1 MKDTKKKI
9 VSDIESKPSKNPI
22 IGVFEGE
29 CADSNI
35 TNENGLDITRPVWEN
50 IFSSESYQQAIDLG
64 WYIGFLGHPDDP
76 GCMDFRNACIVMTEG
91 RIDDN
96 GKVYGKFNLIDT
108 PVGRTV
114 KTFIDAGVTFGI
126 SVRGAGDIVNNSV
139 DPDTFVFRGFD
150 LVSFPAFPESIP
162 TFTAIAASSDVE
174 SQKKY
179 KAICAAVKENLPN
192 IDSCEAIDILQ
203 CQFAEQSD
211 EYKALEDRKR
221 EIKGCD
227 SSDKVNEDDVSEC
240 DDLDITKDKVESMT
254 KLYLEQVE
262 ANKSLKNENK
272 ILSSKLASKEI
283 ETRRKI
289 SSISRITADQIKAAT
304 DAKDAAEN
312 RCKQLV
318 AASTRMKDTISQERS
333 NNLKYLQ
340 KISESKN
347 DAESKDSLIS
357 SLQSRLNET
366 VNASADAKRRT
377 SNLDEQLKRSRDEVK
392 ACRKMLK
399 EYQDAYAELYSQ
411 AVGADL
417 QKVKVTASTSV
428 SSLRSA
434 ITSSISRKPSSIKE
448 PEEIDVDDCYFDDDI
463 VTI

>member
-1 MKDTKKKI
+1 MKDTRKKI
-9 VSDIESKPSKNPI
+9 VSDIESEKPKNSV
-22 IGVFEGE
+22 IGIFEGE

-50 IFSSESYQQAIDLG
+50 IFSSESYQQAIELG

-91 RIDDN
+91 HIDDN

-162 TFTAIAASSDVE
+162 TFTSIAASSDVE

-211 EYKALEDRKR
+211 EYKALEDRKK
-221 EIKGCD
+221 EIKGC
-227 SSDKVNEDDVSEC
+227 NLTDDDLSEC
-240 DDLDITKDKVESMT
+240 DDVDITKDKVESMI

-262 ANKSLKNENK
+262 ANNHLKKENQ
-272 ILSSKLASKEI
+272 ILSSKLASNEI
-283 ETRRKI
+283 EARRKI
-289 SSISRITADQIKAAT
+289 SSISRITADQIKCAT
-304 DAKDAAEN
+304 DAKDAAEK

-318 AASTRMKDTISQERS
+318 AASIRMKETISQERS

-347 DAESKDSLIS
+347 IVDSKDSLIS
-357 SLQSRLNET
+357 SLKTRLNET
-366 VNASADAKRRT
+366 VNASANVERRT
-377 SNLDEQLKRSRDEVK
+377 SNLDEQLKRSK
-392 ACRKMLK
+392 AEIVACKKMLK
-399 EYQDAYAELYSQ
+399 DYQDAYAELYSQ

-428 SSLRSA
+428 ASLRSA
-434 ITSSISRKPSSIKE
+434 ITSSISRKPSSIRE
-448 PEEIDVDDCYFDDDI
+448 PEEIDVDDCYFDDDM

>member
-1 MKDTKKKI
+1 MKDTKNKI
-9 VSDIESKPSKNPI
+9 VSDIESEKPKNHV
-22 IGVFEGE
+22 IGHFEGE

-35 TNENGLDITRPVWEN
+35 TNLNGLDITKPVWEN
-50 IFSSESYQQAIDLG
+50 VFSSEEFEKGIDMG
-64 WYIGFLGHPDDP
+64 WYLGFLGHPDDVN
-76 GCMDFRNACIVMTEG
+76 CMDFRNACIVMTEG
-91 RIDDN
+91 HIDDN

-221 EIKGCD
+221 EIRGSNSTD
-227 SSDKVNEDDVSEC
+227 DDVSEC
-240 DDLDITKDKVESMT
+240 DDVDITKDKVESMT

-262 ANKSLKNENK
+262 ANNRLKKENQ
-272 ILSSKLASKEI
+272 ILSSKLASNEI
-283 ETRRKI
+283 EARRKI
-289 SSISRITADQIKAAT
+289 SSISRITADQIKSAT
-304 DAKDAAEN
+304 DAKDVAEK

-318 AASTRMKDTISQERS
+318 AASTRMKETISQERS

-347 DAESKDSLIS
+347 IIDSKDSLIS
-357 SLQSRLNET
+357 SLKTRLNET
-366 VNASADAKRRT
+366 VTASANVERRT
-377 SNLDEQLKRSRDEVK
+377 SNLDEQLKKYK
-392 ACRKMLK
+392 AEIIACKKMLK
-399 EYQDAYAELYSQ
+399 DYQDAYAELYSQ

-434 ITSSISRKPSSIKE
+434 ITSSISRKPSSIRE

>member
-1 MKDTKKKI
+1 MIKLKEKF
-9 VSDIESKPSKNPI
+9 NNHI
-22 IGVFEGE
+22 IGQFEGE

-35 TNENGLDITRPVWEN
+35 TNLNGLDITKPVWEN
-50 IFSSESYQQAIDLG
+50 VFSSEEFEKGIDMG
-64 WYIGFLGHPDDP
+64 WYLGFLGHPDDVN
-76 GCMDFRNACIVMTEG
+76 CMDFRNACIVMTEG
-91 RIDDN
+91 HIDDN

-221 EIKGCD
+221 EIRGSNSTD
-227 SSDKVNEDDVSEC
+227 DDVSEC
-240 DDLDITKDKVESMT
+240 DDVDITKDKVESMT

-262 ANKSLKNENK
+262 ANNRLKNENQ
-272 ILSSKLASKEI
+272 ILSSKLASNEI
-283 ETRRKI
+283 EARRKI
-289 SSISRITADQIKAAT
+289 SSISRITADQIKSAT
-304 DAKDAAEN
+304 DAKNAAEK

-318 AASTRMKDTISQERS
+318 AASIRMKDTISQERS

-347 DAESKDSLIS
+347 IVDSKDSLIS
-357 SLQSRLNET
+357 SLRARLNET
-366 VNASADAKRRT
+366 VTASANVERRT
-377 SNLDEQLKRSRDEVK
+377 SNLDEQLKKSK
-392 ACRKMLK
+392 AEIIACKKMLK
-399 EYQDAYAELYSQ
+399 DYQDAYAELYSQ

-434 ITSSISRKPSSIKE
+434 ITSSISRKPSSIRE

>member
-1 MKDTKKKI
+1 MKDTRKKI
-9 VSDIESKPSKNPI
+9 VSDIESEKPKNSV

-50 IFSSESYQQAIDLG
+50 IFSSESYQQAIELG

-91 RIDDN
+91 HIDDN

-211 EYKALEDRKR
+211 EYKALEDRKK
-221 EIKGCD
+221 EIKGCNLTD
-227 SSDKVNEDDVSEC
+227 DDVSEC
-240 DDLDITKDKVESMT
+240 DDVDITKDKVESMT

-262 ANKSLKNENK
+262 ANNHLKKENE
-272 ILSSKLASKEI
+272 ILSSKLASNEI
-283 ETRRKI
+283 ESRRKI
-289 SSISRITADQIKAAT
+289 SSISRITADQIRSAT
-304 DAKDAAEN
+304 DAKDAAEK

-318 AASTRMKDTISQERS
+318 AASIRMKETISQERS

-347 DAESKDSLIS
+347 IVDSKDSLIS
-357 SLQSRLNET
+357 SLKTRLNET
-366 VNASADAKRRT
+366 VTASANVERRT
-377 SNLDEQLKRSRDEVK
+377 SNLDEQLKRSK
-392 ACRKMLK
+392 AEIIACKKMLK
-399 EYQDAYAELYSQ
+399 DYQDAYAELYSQ
-411 AVGADL
+411 AIGADL

-434 ITSSISRKPSSIKE
+434 ITSSINRKPSSIKE

>member
-1 MKDTKKKI
+1 MKDTRKKI
-9 VSDIESKPSKNPI
+9 VSDIESEKPKNSV
-22 IGVFEGE
+22 IGIFEGE

-50 IFSSESYQQAIDLG
+50 IFSSESYQQAIELG

-91 RIDDN
+91 HIDDN

-162 TFTAIAASSDVE
+162 TFTSIAASSDVE

-211 EYKALEDRKR
+211 EYKVLEDRKK
-221 EIKGCD
+221 EIKGC
-227 SSDKVNEDDVSEC
+227 NLTDDDLSEC
-240 DDLDITKDKVESMT
+240 DDVDITKDKVESMT

-262 ANKSLKNENK
+262 ANNHLKKENQ
-272 ILSSKLASKEI
+272 ILSSKLASNEI
-283 ETRRKI
+283 EARRKI
-289 SSISRITADQIKAAT
+289 SSISRITADQIKCAT
-304 DAKDAAEN
+304 DAKDAAEK

-318 AASTRMKDTISQERS
+318 AASIRMKETISQERS

-347 DAESKDSLIS
+347 IVDSKDSLIS
-357 SLQSRLNET
+357 YLKTRLNET
-366 VNASADAKRRT
+366 VNASANVERRT
-377 SNLDEQLKRSRDEVK
+377 SNLDEQLKRSK
-392 ACRKMLK
+392 AEIVACKKMLK
-399 EYQDAYAELYSQ
+399 DYQDAYAELYSQ

-428 SSLRSA
+428 ASLRSA
-434 ITSSISRKPSSIKE
+434 ITSSISRKPSSIRE
-448 PEEIDVDDCYFDDDI
+448 PEEIDVDDCYFDDDM

>member
-1 MKDTKKKI
+1 MKEKF
-9 VSDIESKPSKNPI
+9 NNHI
-22 IGVFEGE
+22 IGQFEGE

-35 TNENGLDITRPVWEN
+35 TNLNGLDITKPVWEN
-50 IFSSESYQQAIDLG
+50 VFSSEEFEKGIDMG
-64 WYIGFLGHPDDP
+64 WYLGFLGHPDDVN
-76 GCMDFRNACIVMTEG
+76 CMDFRNACIVMTEG
-91 RIDDN
+91 HIDEN

-227 SSDKVNEDDVSEC
+227 STDDDVSEFN
-240 DDLDITKDKVESMT
+240 DVDITKDKVESMT

-262 ANKSLKNENK
+262 ANNHLKKENQ
-272 ILSSKLASKEI
+272 ILSSKLASNEI

-289 SSISRITADQIKAAT
+289 SSISRITADQIKCAT
-304 DAKDAAEN
+304 DAKDAAEK
-312 RCKQLV
+312 RCNQLV
-318 AASTRMKDTISQERS
+318 AASIRMKETISQERS

-347 DAESKDSLIS
+347 IVDSKDSLIS
-357 SLQSRLNET
+357 SLKTRLNET
-366 VNASADAKRRT
+366 VTASANVERRT
-377 SNLDEQLKRSRDEVK
+377 SNLDEQLKRSKDEIV
-392 ACRKMLK
+392 ACKKMIK

-411 AVGADL
+411 AIGADL
-417 QKVKVTASTSV
+417 QKVKVNASTSV

-448 PEEIDVDDCYFDDDI
+448 PEEVDVDDCYFDDDM

>member
-9 VSDIESKPSKNPI
+9 VSDIESTPSKNPI

-35 TNENGLDITRPVWEN
+35 TNLNGLDITRPVWEN
-50 IFSSESYQQAIDLG
+50 VFASDDYKTGIKLG
-64 WYIGFLGHPDDP
+64 HYIGFLGHPEDVN
-76 GCMDFRNACIVMTEG
+76 CMDFRNGCIVMTEG
-91 RIDDN
+91 HIDNN

-108 PVGRTV
+108 PVGRVV

-211 EYKALEDRKR
+211 EYKALEERKR

-227 SSDKVNEDDVSEC
+227 SNKDELAEC
-240 DDLDITKDKVESMT
+240 DDADLDITKDKVESMT

-262 ANKSLKNENK
+262 ANKQLKKENEV
-272 ILSSKLASKEI
+272 LSSKLASSEI
-283 ETRRKI
+283 EARRKI
-289 SSISRITADQIKAAT
+289 SSISRITSDQIKAAT
-304 DAKDAAEN
+304 NAKDVAEN
-312 RCKQLV
+312 RCKHLV
-318 AASTRMKDTISQERS
+318 AASTRMKETISKERS

-347 DAESKDSLIS
+347 IVDSKDSLIS
-357 SLQSRLNET
+357 SLQTRLNET
-366 VNASADAKRRT
+366 VTASANTERRT
-377 SNLDEQLKRSRDEVK
+377 SNLDEQLKK
-392 ACRKMLK
+392 AKAEIVACKKMLK

-411 AVGADL
+411 AIGADL
-417 QKVKVTASTSV
+417 EKVKVTASTSV
-428 SSLRSA
+428 SSLRSS
-434 ITSSISRKPSSIKE
+434 ITSSISRKPSSITE
-448 PEEIDVDDCYFDDDI
+448 PEEVDVDDCYFDDDI

>member
-1 MKDTKKKI
+1 MKDTRKKI
-9 VSDIESKPSKNPI
+9 VSDIESEKPKNSV
-22 IGVFEGE
+22 IGIFEGE

-35 TNENGLDITRPVWEN
+35 TNDNGLDITRPVWEN
-50 IFSSESYQQAIDLG
+50 IFSSESYQQAIELG

-91 RIDDN
+91 HIDDN

-211 EYKALEDRKR
+211 EYKALEDRKK
-221 EIKGCD
+221 EIKGCNLTD
-227 SSDKVNEDDVSEC
+227 DDVSEC
-240 DDLDITKDKVESMT
+240 DDVDITKDKVESMT

-262 ANKSLKNENK
+262 ANNHLKKENE
-272 ILSSKLASKEI
+272 ILSSKLASNEI
-283 ETRRKI
+283 ESRRKI
-289 SSISRITADQIKAAT
+289 SSISRITADQIRSAT
-304 DAKDAAEN
+304 DAKDAAEK

-318 AASTRMKDTISQERS
+318 AASIRMKETISQERS

-347 DAESKDSLIS
+347 IVDSKDSLIS
-357 SLQSRLNET
+357 SLKTRLNET
-366 VNASADAKRRT
+366 VTASANVERRT
-377 SNLDEQLKRSRDEVK
+377 SNLDEQLKRSK
-392 ACRKMLK
+392 AEIMACKKRLK
-399 EYQDAYAELYSQ
+399 DYQDAYAELYSQ
-411 AVGADL
+411 AIGADL

>member
-1 MKDTKKKI
+1 MKDTKNKI
-9 VSDIESKPSKNPI
+9 VSDIESENPKNPV
-22 IGVFEGE
+22 IGIFEGE

-91 RIDDN
+91 HIDEN

-150 LVSFPAFPESIP
+150 LVSFPAFPKSIP
-162 TFTAIAASSDVE
+162 TFTAIAASSDAE

-221 EIKGCD
+221 EIKGCN
-227 SSDKVNEDDVSEC
+227 STEDDVSEC
-240 DDLDITKDKVESMT
+240 DDVDITKDKVESMT

-262 ANKSLKNENK
+262 ENKHLKNENQ
-272 ILSSKLASKEI
+272 ILSSKLASNEI
-283 ETRRKI
+283 EARRKI
-289 SSISRITADQIKAAT
+289 SSISRITADQIKSAT
-304 DAKDAAEN
+304 DAKDAAEK
-312 RCKQLV
+312 RCNQLV
-318 AASTRMKDTISQERS
+318 AASTRMKETISQERS

-347 DAESKDSLIS
+347 IVDSKDSLIS
-357 SLQSRLNET
+357 SLKARLNET
-366 VNASADAKRRT
+366 VTASANVERRT
-377 SNLDEQLKRSRDEVK
+377 SNLDEQLKKYK
-392 ACRKMLK
+392 AEIIACKKMLK
-399 EYQDAYAELYSQ
+399 DYQDAYAELYSQ

-434 ITSSISRKPSSIKE
+434 ITSSISRKPSSIRE

>member
-9 VSDIESKPSKNPI
+9 VSDIESAKPRNSV
-22 IGVFEGE
+22 IGIFEGE

-91 RIDDN
+91 HIDEN

-227 SSDKVNEDDVSEC
+227 STDDDVSEF
-240 DDLDITKDKVESMT
+240 DDVDITKDKVESMT

-262 ANKSLKNENK
+262 ANNHLKKENQ
-272 ILSSKLASKEI
+272 ILSSKLASNEI
-283 ETRRKI
+283 EARRKI
-289 SSISRITADQIKAAT
+289 SSISRITADQIKCAT
-304 DAKDAAEN
+304 DAKDASEK
-312 RCKQLV
+312 RCNQLV
-318 AASTRMKDTISQERS
+318 AASIRMKETISQERS

-347 DAESKDSLIS
+347 IFDSKDSLIS
-357 SLQSRLNET
+357 SLKTRLNET
-366 VNASADAKRRT
+366 VTASANVERRT
-377 SNLDEQLKRSRDEVK
+377 SNLDEQLKRSKDEIV
-392 ACRKMLK
+392 ACKKMIK

-411 AVGADL
+411 AIGADL
-417 QKVKVTASTSV
+417 QKVKVNSSTSV

-448 PEEIDVDDCYFDDDI
+448 PEEVDVDDCYFDDDM

>member
-1 MKDTKKKI
+1 MKDTRKKI
-9 VSDIESKPSKNPI
+9 VSDIESEKPKNSV

-50 IFSSESYQQAIDLG
+50 IFSSESYQQAIELG

-91 RIDDN
+91 HIDDN

-162 TFTAIAASSDVE
+162 TFTAIAASSDLE

-211 EYKALEDRKR
+211 EYKALEDRKK
-221 EIKGCD
+221 EIKGCNLTD
-227 SSDKVNEDDVSEC
+227 DDVSEC
-240 DDLDITKDKVESMT
+240 DDVDITKDKVESMT

-262 ANKSLKNENK
+262 ANNYLKKENE
-272 ILSSKLASKEI
+272 ILSSKLASNEI
-283 ETRRKI
+283 ESRRKI
-289 SSISRITADQIKAAT
+289 SSISRITADQIRSAT
-304 DAKDAAEN
+304 DAKDAAEK

-318 AASTRMKDTISQERS
+318 AASIRMKETISQERS

-347 DAESKDSLIS
+347 IVDSKDSLIS
-357 SLQSRLNET
+357 SLRTRLNET
-366 VNASADAKRRT
+366 VTASANVERRT
-377 SNLDEQLKRSRDEVK
+377 SNLDEQLKRSK
-392 ACRKMLK
+392 AEIIACKKMLK
-399 EYQDAYAELYSQ
+399 DYQDAYAELYSQ
-411 AVGADL
+411 AIGADL

>member
-1 MKDTKKKI
+1 MIKLKEKF
-9 VSDIESKPSKNPI
+9 NNHI
-22 IGVFEGE
+22 IGHFEGE

-35 TNENGLDITRPVWEN
+35 TNLNGLDITKPVWEN
-50 IFSSESYQQAIDLG
+50 VFSSEEFEKGIDMG
-64 WYIGFLGHPDDP
+64 WYLGFLGHPDDVN
-76 GCMDFRNACIVMTEG
+76 CMDFRNACIVMTEG
-91 RIDDN
+91 HIDDN

-221 EIKGCD
+221 EIKGCN
-227 SSDKVNEDDVSEC
+227 SNENEVAEC
-240 DDLDITKDKVESMT
+240 NDADLDITKDKVESMT
-254 KLYLEQVE
+254 KLYIEQVE
-262 ANKSLKNENK
+262 ANKQLKKENEV
-272 ILSSKLASKEI
+272 LSNKLASSEI
-283 ETRRKI
+283 EARRKI

-318 AASTRMKDTISQERS
+318 AASTRMKETISQERS

-347 DAESKDSLIS
+347 IVDSKDSLIS
-357 SLQSRLNET
+357 SLQTRLNET
-366 VNASADAKRRT
+366 VTASANTERRT
-377 SNLDEQLKRSRDEVK
+377 SNLDEQLKK
-392 ACRKMLK
+392 AKAEIVACKKMLK

-411 AVGADL
+411 AIGADL
-417 QKVKVTASTSV
+417 EKVKVTASTSV
-428 SSLRSA
+428 SSLRSS
-434 ITSSISRKPSSIKE
+434 ITSSISRKPSSITE
-448 PEEIDVDDCYFDDDI
+448 PEEVDVDDCYFDDDI

>member
-1 MKDTKKKI
+1 MKDTRKKI
-9 VSDIESKPSKNPI
+9 VSDIESEKPKNSV
-22 IGVFEGE
+22 IGIFEGE

-50 IFSSESYQQAIDLG
+50 IFSSESYQQAIELG

-91 RIDDN
+91 HIDDN

-211 EYKALEDRKR
+211 EYKALEDRKK
-221 EIKGCD
+221 EIKGCNLTD
-227 SSDKVNEDDVSEC
+227 DDVSEC
-240 DDLDITKDKVESMT
+240 DDVDITKDKVESMT

-262 ANKSLKNENK
+262 ANNHLKKENE
-272 ILSSKLASKEI
+272 ILSNKLASNEI
-283 ETRRKI
+283 ESRRKI
-289 SSISRITADQIKAAT
+289 SSISRITADQIRSAT
-304 DAKDAAEN
+304 DAKDAAEK

-318 AASTRMKDTISQERS
+318 AASIRMKETISQERS

-347 DAESKDSLIS
+347 IVDSKDSLIS
-357 SLQSRLNET
+357 SLKTRLNET
-366 VNASADAKRRT
+366 VTASANVERRT
-377 SNLDEQLKRSRDEVK
+377 SNLDEQLKRSK
-392 ACRKMLK
+392 AEIIACKKMLK
-399 EYQDAYAELYSQ
+399 DYQDAYAELYSQ
-411 AVGADL
+411 AIGADL

>member
-1 MKDTKKKI
+1 MKDKI
-9 VSDIESKPSKNPI
+9 NNHI
-22 IGVFEGE
+22 IGHFEGE

-35 TNENGLDITRPVWEN
+35 TNLNGLDITKPVWEN
-50 IFSSESYQQAIDLG
+50 VFSSEEFEKGIDMG
-64 WYIGFLGHPDDP
+64 WYLGFLGHPDDVN
-76 GCMDFRNACIVMTEG
+76 CMDFRNACIVMTEG
-91 RIDDN
+91 HIDDN

-174 SQKKY
+174 SQKRY
-179 KAICAAVKENLPN
+179 KAICAAVKENLPS

-221 EIKGCD
+221 EIRGSNSTD
-227 SSDKVNEDDVSEC
+227 DDVSEC
-240 DDLDITKDKVESMT
+240 DDVDITKDKVESMT

-262 ANKSLKNENK
+262 ANNRLKNENQ
-272 ILSSKLASKEI
+272 ILSSKLASNEI
-283 ETRRKI
+283 EARRKI
-289 SSISRITADQIKAAT
+289 SSISRITADQIKSAT
-304 DAKDAAEN
+304 DAKNAAEK

-318 AASTRMKDTISQERS
+318 AASIRMKDTISQERS

-347 DAESKDSLIS
+347 IVDSKDSLIS
-357 SLQSRLNET
+357 SLRARLNET
-366 VNASADAKRRT
+366 VTASANVERRT
-377 SNLDEQLKRSRDEVK
+377 SNLDEQLKKSKDEII
-392 ACRKMLK
+392 ACKKMLK
-399 EYQDAYAELYSQ
+399 DYQDAYAELYSQ

-434 ITSSISRKPSSIKE
+434 ITSSISRKPSSIRE

>member
-1 MKDTKKKI
+1 MKDTRKKI
-9 VSDIESKPSKNPI
+9 ISDIESEKPKNSV
-22 IGVFEGE
+22 IGIFEGE

-50 IFSSESYQQAIDLG
+50 IFSSESYQQAIELG

-91 RIDDN
+91 HIDDN

-179 KAICAAVKENLPN
+179 KAICAAVKENLPS

-211 EYKALEDRKR
+211 EYKALEDRKK
-221 EIKGCD
+221 EIKGCNLTD
-227 SSDKVNEDDVSEC
+227 DDVSER
-240 DDLDITKDKVESMT
+240 DDIDITKDKVESMT

-262 ANKSLKNENK
+262 ANNHLKKENE
-272 ILSSKLASKEI
+272 ILSSKLASNEI
-283 ETRRKI
+283 ESRRKI
-289 SSISRITADQIKAAT
+289 SSISRITADQIRSAT
-304 DAKDAAEN
+304 DAKDAAEK

-318 AASTRMKDTISQERS
+318 AASIRMKETISQERS

-347 DAESKDSLIS
+347 IVDSKDSLIS
-357 SLQSRLNET
+357 SLRARLNET
-366 VNASADAKRRT
+366 VTASANVERRT
-377 SNLDEQLKRSRDEVK
+377 SNLDEQLKKSKDEII
-392 ACRKMLK
+392 ACKNMLK
-399 EYQDAYAELYSQ
+399 DYQDAYAELYSQ

>member
-1 MKDTKKKI
+1 MKDTKNKI
-9 VSDIESKPSKNPI
+9 VSDIESEKPKNSV
-22 IGVFEGE
+22 IGIFEGE

-50 IFSSESYQQAIDLG
+50 IFSSESYQQAIELG
-64 WYIGFLGHPDDP
+64 WYIGFLGHPHDP

-91 RIDDN
+91 HIDDN

-162 TFTAIAASSDVE
+162 TFTAIAASSDLE

-221 EIKGCD
+221 EIRGSNSTD
-227 SSDKVNEDDVSEC
+227 DDVSEC
-240 DDLDITKDKVESMT
+240 DDVDITKDKVESMT

-262 ANKSLKNENK
+262 ENK
-272 ILSSKLASKEI
+272 HLKKENQILSSKLASNEI
-283 ETRRKI
+283 EARRKI
-289 SSISRITADQIKAAT
+289 SSISRITADQIKSAT
-304 DAKDAAEN
+304 DAKDVAEK

-318 AASTRMKDTISQERS
+318 AASTRMKETISQERS

-347 DAESKDSLIS
+347 IIDSKDSLIS
-357 SLQSRLNET
+357 SLKTRLNET
-366 VNASADAKRRT
+366 VTASANVERRT
-377 SNLDEQLKRSRDEVK
+377 SNLDEQLKRSK
-392 ACRKMLK
+392 AEILACKKMLK

-434 ITSSISRKPSSIKE
+434 ITSSISRKPSSIRE

>member
-1 MKDTKKKI
+1 MKDTRRKI
-9 VSDIESKPSKNPI
+9 VSDIESEKPKNSV
-22 IGVFEGE
+22 IGIFEGE

-91 RIDDN
+91 HIDDN

-179 KAICAAVKENLPN
+179 RAICAAVKENLPN

-211 EYKALEDRKR
+211 EYKALEDRKK
-221 EIKGCD
+221 EIKGCNLTD
-227 SSDKVNEDDVSEC
+227 DDV
-240 DDLDITKDKVESMT
+240 DITKDKVKSMT

-262 ANKSLKNENK
+262 ANNHLKKENE
-272 ILSSKLASKEI
+272 ILSSKLASNEI
-283 ETRRKI
+283 ESRRKI
-289 SSISRITADQIKAAT
+289 SSISRITADQIRSAT
-304 DAKDAAEN
+304 DAKDAAEK

-318 AASTRMKDTISQERS
+318 AASIRMKETISQERS

-347 DAESKDSLIS
+347 IVDSKDSLIS
-357 SLQSRLNET
+357 SLKTRLNET
-366 VNASADAKRRT
+366 VTASANVERRT
-377 SNLDEQLKRSRDEVK
+377 SNLDEQLKRSK
-392 ACRKMLK
+392 AEIIACKKMLK
-399 EYQDAYAELYSQ
+399 DYQDAYAELYSQ
-411 AVGADL
+411 AIGADL

>member
-1 MKDTKKKI
+1 MKDTRKKI
-9 VSDIESKPSKNPI
+9 VSDIESEKPKNSV
-22 IGVFEGE
+22 IGIFEGE

-50 IFSSESYQQAIDLG
+50 IFSSESYQQAIELG

-91 RIDDN
+91 HIDDN

-162 TFTAIAASSDVE
+162 TFTAIASSSDVE

-221 EIKGCD
+221 EIRG
-227 SSDKVNEDDVSEC
+227 SNSTEDYVSEFN
-240 DDLDITKDKVESMT
+240 DVDITKDKVESMT

-262 ANKSLKNENK
+262 ANNRLKNENQ
-272 ILSSKLASKEI
+272 ILSSKLASNEI
-283 ETRRKI
+283 EARRKI
-289 SSISRITADQIKAAT
+289 SSISRITADQIKSAT
-304 DAKDAAEN
+304 DAKDAAEK

-318 AASTRMKDTISQERS
+318 AASIRMKETISQERS

-347 DAESKDSLIS
+347 IVDSKDSLIS
-357 SLQSRLNET
+357 SLRARLNET
-366 VNASADAKRRT
+366 VTASANVERRT
-377 SNLDEQLKRSRDEVK
+377 SNLDEQLKKSKDEII
-392 ACRKMLK
+392 ACKKMLK
-399 EYQDAYAELYSQ
+399 DYQDAYAELYSQ

-434 ITSSISRKPSSIKE
+434 ITSSISRKPYSIRE
-448 PEEIDVDDCYFDDDI
+448 PEEIDVDDCYFDDDDI

>member
-1 MKDTKKKI
+1 MKDTRKKI
-9 VSDIESKPSKNPI
+9 VSDIESEKPKNSV
-22 IGVFEGE
+22 IGIFEGE

-50 IFSSESYQQAIDLG
+50 IFSSESYQQAIELG

-91 RIDDN
+91 HIDDN

-221 EIKGCD
+221 EIRG
-227 SSDKVNEDDVSEC
+227 SNSTEDYVSEFN
-240 DDLDITKDKVESMT
+240 DVDITKDKVESMT

-262 ANKSLKNENK
+262 ANNRLKNENQ
-272 ILSSKLASKEI
+272 ILSSKLASNEI
-283 ETRRKI
+283 EARRKI
-289 SSISRITADQIKAAT
+289 SSISRITADQIKSAT
-304 DAKDAAEN
+304 DAKDAAEK

-318 AASTRMKDTISQERS
+318 AASIRMKETISQERS

-347 DAESKDSLIS
+347 IVDSKDSLIS
-357 SLQSRLNET
+357 SLRARLNET
-366 VNASADAKRRT
+366 VTASANVERRT
-377 SNLDEQLKRSRDEVK
+377 SNLDEQLKKSKDEII
-392 ACRKMLK
+392 ACKKMLK
-399 EYQDAYAELYSQ
+399 DYQDAYAELYSQ

-434 ITSSISRKPSSIKE
+434 ITSSISRKPYSIRE
-448 PEEIDVDDCYFDDDI
+448 PEEIDVDDCYFDDDDI

>member
-1 MKDTKKKI
+1 MKEKF
-9 VSDIESKPSKNPI
+9 NNHI
-22 IGVFEGE
+22 IGQFEGE

-35 TNENGLDITRPVWEN
+35 TNLNGLDITKPVWEN
-50 IFSSESYQQAIDLG
+50 VFSSEEFEKGIDMG
-64 WYIGFLGHPDDP
+64 WYLGFLGHPDDVN
-76 GCMDFRNACIVMTEG
+76 CMDFRNACIVMTEG
-91 RIDDN
+91 HIDDN

-162 TFTAIAASSDVE
+162 TFTAVAASSDVE

-179 KAICAAVKENLPN
+179 KAICAAVKENLPS

-221 EIKGCD
+221 EIRGSNSTD
-227 SSDKVNEDDVSEC
+227 DDVSKC
-240 DDLDITKDKVESMT
+240 DDVDITKDKVESMT

-262 ANKSLKNENK
+262 ANNRLKNENQ
-272 ILSSKLASKEI
+272 ILSSKLASNEI
-283 ETRRKI
+283 EARRKI
-289 SSISRITADQIKAAT
+289 SSISRITADQIKSAT
-304 DAKDAAEN
+304 DEKAAAEK

-318 AASTRMKDTISQERS
+318 AASIRMKDTISQERS

-347 DAESKDSLIS
+347 IVDSKDSLIS
-357 SLQSRLNET
+357 SLKARLNET
-366 VNASADAKRRT
+366 VTASANVERRT
-377 SNLDEQLKRSRDEVK
+377 SNLDEQLKKSK
-392 ACRKMLK
+392 AEIIACKKMLK
-399 EYQDAYAELYSQ
+399 DYQDAYAELYSQ

-434 ITSSISRKPSSIKE
+434 ITSSISRKPSSIRE

>member
-1 MKDTKKKI
+1 MKDTRKKI
-9 VSDIESKPSKNPI
+9 VSDIESEKPKNSV
-22 IGVFEGE
+22 IGIFEGE

-50 IFSSESYQQAIDLG
+50 IFSSESYQQAIELG

-91 RIDDN
+91 HIDDN

-179 KAICAAVKENLPN
+179 KAICAAVKENLPS

-211 EYKALEDRKR
+211 EYKALEDRKK
-221 EIKGCD
+221 EIKGCNLTD
-227 SSDKVNEDDVSEC
+227 DDVSER
-240 DDLDITKDKVESMT
+240 DDIDITKDKVKSMT

-262 ANKSLKNENK
+262 ANNRLKNENQ
-272 ILSSKLASKEI
+272 ILSNKLASNEI
-283 ETRRKI
+283 EARRKI
-289 SSISRITADQIKAAT
+289 SSISRITADQIKSAT
-304 DAKDAAEN
+304 DAKDAAEK

-318 AASTRMKDTISQERS
+318 AASIRMKETISQERS

-347 DAESKDSLIS
+347 IVDSKDSLIS
-357 SLQSRLNET
+357 SLRARLNET
-366 VNASADAKRRT
+366 VTASANVERRT
-377 SNLDEQLKRSRDEVK
+377 SNLDEQLKKSKDEII
-392 ACRKMLK
+392 ACKKMLK
-399 EYQDAYAELYSQ
+399 DYQDAYAELYSQ

>member
-9 VSDIESKPSKNPI
+9 VSDIESKPSKNPV
-22 IGVFEGE
+22 IGIFEGE

-211 EYKALEDRKR
+211 EYKALEDRKK

-227 SSDKVNEDDVSEC
+227 SSYKEDEDEVSEC

-262 ANKSLKNENK
+262 ANNRLNKENK
-272 ILSSKLASKEI
+272 ILSNKLASKEI

-289 SSISRITADQIKAAT
+289 SSISRITADQIRAAT
-304 DAKDAAEN
+304 DAKDKAEN
-312 RCKQLV
+312 RCKQLI

-347 DAESKDSLIS
+347 DVESKDSLIS
-357 SLQSRLNET
+357 SLQSSLNET

-392 ACRKMLK
+392 SCRKMLK

-417 QKVKVTASTSV
+417 QKVKVAASTNV

>member
-1 MKDTKKKI
+1 MKDTRKKI
-9 VSDIESKPSKNPI
+9 VSDIESEKPKNSV
-22 IGVFEGE
+22 IGIFEGE

-50 IFSSESYQQAIDLG
+50 IFSSESYQQAIELG

-91 RIDDN
+91 HIDDN

-162 TFTAIAASSDVE
+162 TFKAIAASSDVE

-192 IDSCEAIDILQ
+192 IDRCEAIDILQ

-221 EIKGCD
+221 EIRGSNSTD
-227 SSDKVNEDDVSEC
+227 DDVSEF
-240 DDLDITKDKVESMT
+240 DDVDITKDKVESMT

-262 ANKSLKNENK
+262 ANNRLKNENQ
-272 ILSSKLASKEI
+272 ILSSKLASNEI
-283 ETRRKI
+283 EARRKI
-289 SSISRITADQIKAAT
+289 SSISRITADQIKSAT
-304 DAKDAAEN
+304 DAKDDAEK

-318 AASTRMKDTISQERS
+318 AASIRMKETISQERS

-347 DAESKDSLIS
+347 IVDSKDSLIS
-357 SLQSRLNET
+357 SLRARLNET
-366 VNASADAKRRT
+366 VTASANVERRT
-377 SNLDEQLKRSRDEVK
+377 SNLDEQLKKSKDEII
-392 ACRKMLK
+392 ACKKMLK
-399 EYQDAYAELYSQ
+399 DYQDAYAELYSQ

-434 ITSSISRKPSSIKE
+434 ITSSISRKPSSIRE

>member
-1 MKDTKKKI
+1 MKDTRKKI
-9 VSDIESKPSKNPI
+9 VSDIESEKPKNSV
-22 IGVFEGE
+22 IGIFEGE

-50 IFSSESYQQAIDLG
+50 IFSSESYQQAIELG

-91 RIDDN
+91 HIDDN

-179 KAICAAVKENLPN
+179 KAICAAVKDNLPN

-221 EIKGCD
+221 EIRGSNSTD
-227 SSDKVNEDDVSEC
+227 DDVSEC
-240 DDLDITKDKVESMT
+240 DDVDITKDKVESMT

-262 ANKSLKNENK
+262 TNNRLKNENK
-272 ILSSKLASKEI
+272 ILSSKLASNEI
-283 ETRRKI
+283 EARRKI
-289 SSISRITADQIKAAT
+289 SSISRITAYQIKSAT
-304 DAKDAAEN
+304 DAKDAAEK

-318 AASTRMKDTISQERS
+318 AASIRMKETISQERS

-347 DAESKDSLIS
+347 IVDSKDSLIS
-357 SLQSRLNET
+357 SLKTRLNET
-366 VNASADAKRRT
+366 VNASANVERRT
-377 SNLDEQLKRSRDEVK
+377 SNLDEQLKRSK
-392 ACRKMLK
+392 AEIVACKKMLK
-399 EYQDAYAELYSQ
+399 DYQDAYAELYSQ

-428 SSLRSA
+428 ASLRSA
-434 ITSSISRKPSSIKE
+434 ITSSMSRKPSSIRE
-448 PEEIDVDDCYFDDDI
+448 PEEIDVDDCYFDDDM

>member
-1 MKDTKKKI
+1 MKDTRKKI
-9 VSDIESKPSKNPI
+9 VSDIESEKPKNSV
-22 IGVFEGE
+22 IGIFEGE

-50 IFSSESYQQAIDLG
+50 IFSSESYQQAIELG
-64 WYIGFLGHPDDP
+64 WYIGFLGHPDDAN
-76 GCMDFRNACIVMTEG
+76 CMDFRNACIVMTEG
-91 RIDDN
+91 HIDDN

-211 EYKALEDRKR
+211 EYKALEDRKK

-227 SSDKVNEDDVSEC
+227 SSDKENEDDVSEC

-262 ANKSLKNENK
+262 ANNRLNKENR

-289 SSISRITADQIKAAT
+289 SSISRITSDQIKAAT
-304 DAKDAAEN
+304 DAKDKAEN
-312 RCKQLV
+312 RCKQLI

-347 DAESKDSLIS
+347 DVESKDSLIS

-392 ACRKMLK
+392 SCRKMLK

-417 QKVKVTASTSV
+417 QKVKVTASTNV

>member
-1 MKDTKKKI
+1 MKDTRKKI
-9 VSDIESKPSKNPI
+9 VSDIESEKPKNSV

-91 RIDDN
+91 HIDDN

-347 DAESKDSLIS
+347 IVDSKDSLIS
-357 SLQSRLNET
+357 SLKTRLNET
-366 VNASADAKRRT
+366 VTASANVERRT
-377 SNLDEQLKRSRDEVK
+377 SNLDEQLKRSK
-392 ACRKMLK
+392 AEIIACKKMIK
-399 EYQDAYAELYSQ
+399 DYQDAYAELYSQ
-411 AVGADL
+411 AIGADL

>member
-1 MKDTKKKI
+1 MKDTRKKI
-9 VSDIESKPSKNPI
+9 VSDIESEKPKNSV
-22 IGVFEGE
+22 IGIFEGE

-50 IFSSESYQQAIDLG
+50 IFSSESYQQAIELG

-91 RIDDN
+91 HIDDN

-162 TFTAIAASSDVE
+162 TFTAIAASSDLE

-179 KAICAAVKENLPN
+179 RAICAAVKENLPN

-211 EYKALEDRKR
+211 EYKALEERKK
-221 EIKGCD
+221 EIKGCNLTD
-227 SSDKVNEDDVSEC
+227 DDVSEC
-240 DDLDITKDKVESMT
+240 DDVDITKDKVESMT

-262 ANKSLKNENK
+262 ANNHLKKENE
-272 ILSSKLASKEI
+272 ILSSKLASNEI
-283 ETRRKI
+283 ESRRKI
-289 SSISRITADQIKAAT
+289 SSISRITADQIKSAT
-304 DAKDAAEN
+304 DAKDAAEK

-318 AASTRMKDTISQERS
+318 AASIRMKETISQERS

-347 DAESKDSLIS
+347 IVDSKDSLIS
-357 SLQSRLNET
+357 SLRTRLNET
-366 VNASADAKRRT
+366 VTASANVERRT
-377 SNLDEQLKRSRDEVK
+377 SNLDEQLKRSK
-392 ACRKMLK
+392 AEIVACKKMIK

-411 AVGADL
+411 AIGADL

>member
-1 MKDTKKKI
+1 MKDTRKKI
-9 VSDIESKPSKNPI
+9 VSDIESEKPKNSV
-22 IGVFEGE
+22 IGIFEGE

-50 IFSSESYQQAIDLG
+50 IFSSESYQQAIELG

-91 RIDDN
+91 HIDDN

-162 TFTAIAASSDVE
+162 TFTSIAASSDVE

-211 EYKALEDRKR
+211 EYKALEDRKK
-221 EIKGCD
+221 EIKGC
-227 SSDKVNEDDVSEC
+227 NLTDDDLSEC
-240 DDLDITKDKVESMT
+240 DDVDITKDKVESMT

-262 ANKSLKNENK
+262 ANNHLKKENQ
-272 ILSSKLASKEI
+272 ILSSKLASNEI
-283 ETRRKI
+283 EARRKI
-289 SSISRITADQIKAAT
+289 SSISRITADQIKCAT
-304 DAKDAAEN
+304 DAKDAAEK

-318 AASTRMKDTISQERS
+318 AASIRMKETISQERS

-347 DAESKDSLIS
+347 IVDSKDYLIS
-357 SLQSRLNET
+357 SLKTRLNET
-366 VNASADAKRRT
+366 VNASANVERRT
-377 SNLDEQLKRSRDEVK
+377 SNLDEQLKRSK
-392 ACRKMLK
+392 AEIVACKKMLK
-399 EYQDAYAELYSQ
+399 DYQDAYAELYSQ

-428 SSLRSA
+428 ASLRSA
-434 ITSSISRKPSSIKE
+434 ITSSISRKPSSIRE
-448 PEEIDVDDCYFDDDI
+448 PEEIDVDDCYFDDDM

>member
-1 MKDTKKKI
+1 MIKLKEKF
-9 VSDIESKPSKNPI
+9 NNHI
-22 IGVFEGE
+22 IGQFEGE

-35 TNENGLDITRPVWEN
+35 TNLNGLDITKPVWEN
-50 IFSSESYQQAIDLG
+50 VFSSEDFEKGIDMG
-64 WYIGFLGHPDDP
+64 WYLGFLGHPDDVN
-76 GCMDFRNACIVMTEG
+76 CMDFRNACIVMTEG
-91 RIDDN
+91 HIDDN

-179 KAICAAVKENLPN
+179 KAICAAVKENLPS

-221 EIKGCD
+221 EIRGSNSTD
-227 SSDKVNEDDVSEC
+227 DDVSEC
-240 DDLDITKDKVESMT
+240 DDVDITKDKVESMT

-262 ANKSLKNENK
+262 ANNRLKNENQ
-272 ILSSKLASKEI
+272 ILSSKLASNEI
-283 ETRRKI
+283 EARRKI
-289 SSISRITADQIKAAT
+289 SSISRITADQIKSAT
-304 DAKDAAEN
+304 DAKNAAEK

-318 AASTRMKDTISQERS
+318 AASIRMKDTISQERS

-347 DAESKDSLIS
+347 IVDSKDSLIS
-357 SLQSRLNET
+357 SLKARLNET
-366 VNASADAKRRT
+366 VTASANVERRT
-377 SNLDEQLKRSRDEVK
+377 SNLDEQLKKSK
-392 ACRKMLK
+392 AEIIACKKMLK
-399 EYQDAYAELYSQ
+399 DYQDAYAELYSQ

-417 QKVKVTASTSV
+417 QKVKVTASTSL

-434 ITSSISRKPSSIKE
+434 ITSSISRKPSSIRE
-448 PEEIDVDDCYFDDDI
+448 PEEIDVDDCYFDDGI

>member
-9 VSDIESKPSKNPI
+9 VSDIESKPSKNPV
-22 IGVFEGE
+22 IGIFEGE

-91 RIDDN
+91 HIDDN

-221 EIKGCD
+221 EIKGCN
-227 SSDKVNEDDVSEC
+227 SNENEVAEC
-240 DDLDITKDKVESMT
+240 NDADLDITKDKVESMT

-262 ANKSLKNENK
+262 ANKQLKKENEVLAN
-272 ILSSKLASKEI
+272 KLASSEI
-283 ETRRKI
+283 EARRKI
-289 SSISRITADQIKAAT
+289 SSISRITADQIRSAT
-304 DAKDAAEN
+304 DAKDSAEK

-318 AASTRMKDTISQERS
+318 AASTRMKETISQERS

-347 DAESKDSLIS
+347 DVESKDSLIS

-392 ACRKMLK
+392 SCRKMLK
-399 EYQDAYAELYSQ
+399 EYQDDYAELYSQ

>member
-1 MKDTKKKI
+1 MKDTRKKI
-9 VSDIESKPSKNPI
+9 VSDIESEKPKNSV
-22 IGVFEGE
+22 IGIFEGE

-50 IFSSESYQQAIDLG
+50 IFSSESYQQAIELG

-91 RIDDN
+91 HIDDN

-162 TFTAIAASSDVE
+162 TFTSIAASSDVE

-211 EYKALEDRKR
+211 EYKVLEDRKK
-221 EIKGCD
+221 EIKGC
-227 SSDKVNEDDVSEC
+227 NLTEDDLSEC
-240 DDLDITKDKVESMT
+240 DDVDITKDKVESMT

-262 ANKSLKNENK
+262 ANNHLKKENQ
-272 ILSSKLASKEI
+272 ILSSKLASNEI
-283 ETRRKI
+283 EARRKI
-289 SSISRITADQIKAAT
+289 SSISRITADQIKCAT
-304 DAKDAAEN
+304 DAKDAAEK

-318 AASTRMKDTISQERS
+318 AASIRMKETISQERS

-347 DAESKDSLIS
+347 IVDSKDSLIS
-357 SLQSRLNET
+357 SLKTRLNET
-366 VNASADAKRRT
+366 VNASANVERRT
-377 SNLDEQLKRSRDEVK
+377 SNLDEQLKRSK
-392 ACRKMLK
+392 AEIVACKKMLK
-399 EYQDAYAELYSQ
+399 DYQDAYAELYSQ

-428 SSLRSA
+428 ASLRSA
-434 ITSSISRKPSSIKE
+434 ITSSISRKPSSIRE
-448 PEEIDVDDCYFDDDI
+448 PEEIDVDDCYFDDDM

>member
-1 MKDTKKKI
+1 MKDTRKKI
-9 VSDIESKPSKNPI
+9 ISDIESEKPKNSV
-22 IGVFEGE
+22 IGIFEGE

-50 IFSSESYQQAIDLG
+50 IFSSESYQQAIELG

-91 RIDDN
+91 HIDDN

-174 SQKKY
+174 YQKKY
-179 KAICAAVKENLPN
+179 KAICAAVKENLPS

-211 EYKALEDRKR
+211 EYKALEDRKK
-221 EIKGCD
+221 EIKGCNLTD
-227 SSDKVNEDDVSEC
+227 DDVSER
-240 DDLDITKDKVESMT
+240 DDIDITKDKVESMT

-262 ANKSLKNENK
+262 ANNHLKKENE
-272 ILSSKLASKEI
+272 ILSSKLASNEI
-283 ETRRKI
+283 ESRRKI
-289 SSISRITADQIKAAT
+289 SSISRITADQIRSAT
-304 DAKDAAEN
+304 DAKDAAEK

-318 AASTRMKDTISQERS
+318 AASIRMKETISQERS

-347 DAESKDSLIS
+347 IVDSKDSLIS
-357 SLQSRLNET
+357 SLRARLNET
-366 VNASADAKRRT
+366 VTASANVERRT
-377 SNLDEQLKRSRDEVK
+377 SNLDEQLKKSKDEII
-392 ACRKMLK
+392 ACKKMLK
-399 EYQDAYAELYSQ
+399 DYQDAYAELYSQ

-434 ITSSISRKPSSIKE
+434 ITSSISRKPSSIRE

>member
-1 MKDTKKKI
+1 MKDTRKKI
-9 VSDIESKPSKNPI
+9 VSDIESEKPKNSV
-22 IGVFEGE
+22 IGIFEGE

-50 IFSSESYQQAIDLG
+50 IFSSESYQQAIELG
-64 WYIGFLGHPDDP
+64 WYIGFLGHPDDVN
-76 GCMDFRNACIVMTEG
+76 CMDFRNACIVMTEG
-91 RIDDN
+91 HIDDN

-211 EYKALEDRKR
+211 EYKALEDRKK

-227 SSDKVNEDDVSEC
+227 SSDKENEDDVSEC

-262 ANKSLKNENK
+262 ANNRLNKENR

-289 SSISRITADQIKAAT
+289 SSISRITSDQIKAAT
-304 DAKDAAEN
+304 DAKDKAEN
-312 RCKQLV
+312 RCKQLI

-347 DAESKDSLIS
+347 IVDSKDSLIS
-357 SLQSRLNET
+357 SLKARLNET
-366 VNASADAKRRT
+366 VTASANVERRT
-377 SNLDEQLKRSRDEVK
+377 SNLDEQLKKSK
-392 ACRKMLK
+392 AEIIACKKMLK
-399 EYQDAYAELYSQ
+399 DYQDAYAELYSQ

-434 ITSSISRKPSSIKE
+434 ITSSISRKPSSIRE

>member
-1 MKDTKKKI
+1 MKDTRKKI
-9 VSDIESKPSKNPI
+9 VSDIESEKPKNSV
-22 IGVFEGE
+22 IGIFEGE

-50 IFSSESYQQAIDLG
+50 IFSSESYQQAIELG

-91 RIDDN
+91 HIDDN

-162 TFTAIAASSDVE
+162 TFTSIAASSDVE

-211 EYKALEDRKR
+211 EYKALEDRKK
-221 EIKGCD
+221 EIKGCNLTD
-227 SSDKVNEDDVSEC
+227 DDVSEC
-240 DDLDITKDKVESMT
+240 DDVDITKDKVESMT

-262 ANKSLKNENK
+262 ANNHLKKENE
-272 ILSSKLASKEI
+272 ILSSKLASNEI
-283 ETRRKI
+283 ESRRKI
-289 SSISRITADQIKAAT
+289 SSISRITADQIRSAT
-304 DAKDAAEN
+304 DAKDAAEK

-318 AASTRMKDTISQERS
+318 AASIRMKETISQERS

-347 DAESKDSLIS
+347 IVDSKDSLIS
-357 SLQSRLNET
+357 SLKTRLNET
-366 VNASADAKRRT
+366 VTASANVERRT
-377 SNLDEQLKRSRDEVK
+377 SNLDEQLKRSK
-392 ACRKMLK
+392 AEIIACKKMLK
-399 EYQDAYAELYSQ
+399 DYQDAYAELYSQ
-411 AVGADL
+411 AIGADL

>member
-1 MKDTKKKI
+1 MKDTRKKI
-9 VSDIESKPSKNPI
+9 VSDIESEKPKNSV
-22 IGVFEGE
+22 IGIFEGE

-50 IFSSESYQQAIDLG
+50 IFSSESYQQAIELG

-91 RIDDN
+91 HIDDN

-211 EYKALEDRKR
+211 EYKALEDRKK
-221 EIKGCD
+221 EIKGCNLTD
-227 SSDKVNEDDVSEC
+227 DDVSEC
-240 DDLDITKDKVESMT
+240 DDVDITKDKVESMT

-262 ANKSLKNENK
+262 ANNHLKKENE
-272 ILSSKLASKEI
+272 ILSSKLASNEI
-283 ETRRKI
+283 ESRRKI
-289 SSISRITADQIKAAT
+289 SSISRITADQIRSAT
-304 DAKDAAEN
+304 DAKDAAEK

-318 AASTRMKDTISQERS
+318 AASIRMKETISQERS

-347 DAESKDSLIS
+347 IVDSKDSLIS
-357 SLQSRLNET
+357 SLKTRLNET
-366 VNASADAKRRT
+366 VTASANVERRT
-377 SNLDEQLKRSRDEVK
+377 SNLDEQLKRSKDEII
-392 ACRKMLK
+392 ACKKMLK
-399 EYQDAYAELYSQ
+399 DYQDAYAELYSQ

>member
-1 MKDTKKKI
+1 MKDTRKKI
-9 VSDIESKPSKNPI
+9 VSDIESEKPKNSV
-22 IGVFEGE
+22 IGIFEGE

-50 IFSSESYQQAIDLG
+50 IFSSESYQQAIELG

-91 RIDDN
+91 HIDDN

-221 EIKGCD
+221 EIRG
-227 SSDKVNEDDVSEC
+227 SNSTEDYVSEFN
-240 DDLDITKDKVESMT
+240 DVDITKDKVESMT

-262 ANKSLKNENK
+262 ANNRLNKENK
-272 ILSSKLASKEI
+272 ILSNKLASKEI

-304 DAKDAAEN
+304 DAKDKAET
-312 RCKQLV
+312 RCKQLI

-347 DAESKDSLIS
+347 DVESKDSLIS

-392 ACRKMLK
+392 SCRKMLK

-417 QKVKVTASTSV
+417 QKVKVTASTNV

-434 ITSSISRKPSSIKE
+434 ITCSISRKPSSIKE

>member
-1 MKDTKKKI
+1 MKDTRKKI
-9 VSDIESKPSKNPI
+9 VSDIESEKPKNSV
-22 IGVFEGE
+22 IGIFEGE

-50 IFSSESYQQAIDLG
+50 IFSSESYQQAIELG
-64 WYIGFLGHPDDP
+64 WYIGFLGHPDDVN
-76 GCMDFRNACIVMTEG
+76 CMDFRNACIVMTEG

-179 KAICAAVKENLPN
+179 KAICAAVKENLPS

-221 EIKGCD
+221 EIRGSNSTD
-227 SSDKVNEDDVSEC
+227 DDVSEF
-240 DDLDITKDKVESMT
+240 DDVDITKDKVESMT

-262 ANKSLKNENK
+262 ANNRLKNENQ
-272 ILSSKLASKEI
+272 ILSSKLASNEI
-283 ETRRKI
+283 EARRKI
-289 SSISRITADQIKAAT
+289 SSISRITADQIKSAT
-304 DAKDAAEN
+304 DAKNAAEK

-318 AASTRMKDTISQERS
+318 AASIRMKDTISQERS

-347 DAESKDSLIS
+347 DVESKDSLIS

-392 ACRKMLK
+392 SCRKMLK

-434 ITSSISRKPSSIKE
+434 ITSSISRKPSSIRE

>member
-9 VSDIESKPSKNPI
+9 VSDIESKPSKNPV
-22 IGVFEGE
+22 IGIFEGE

-211 EYKALEDRKR
+211 EYKALEDRKK

-227 SSDKVNEDDVSEC
+227 SSYKEDEDEVSEC

-262 ANKSLKNENK
+262 ANNRLNKENK
-272 ILSSKLASKEI
+272 ILSNKLASKEI

-289 SSISRITADQIKAAT
+289 SSISRITADQIRAAT
-304 DAKDAAEN
+304 DAKDKAEN
-312 RCKQLV
+312 RCKQLI

-347 DAESKDSLIS
+347 DVESKDSLIS

-392 ACRKMLK
+392 SCRKMLK

-417 QKVKVTASTSV
+417 QKVKVTASTNV

>member
-9 VSDIESKPSKNPI
+9 VSDIESAKPKNSV
-22 IGVFEGE
+22 IGIFEGE

-91 RIDDN
+91 HIDEN

-192 IDSCEAIDILQ
+192 IGSCEAIDILQ

-227 SSDKVNEDDVSEC
+227 STDDDVSEF
-240 DDLDITKDKVESMT
+240 DDVDITKDKVESMT

-262 ANKSLKNENK
+262 ANNHLKKENQ
-272 ILSSKLASKEI
+272 ILSSKLASNEI

-289 SSISRITADQIKAAT
+289 SSISRMTADQIKCAT
-304 DAKDAAEN
+304 DAKDAAEK
-312 RCKQLV
+312 RCNQLV
-318 AASTRMKDTISQERS
+318 AASIRMKETISQERS

-347 DAESKDSLIS
+347 IVDSKDSLIS
-357 SLQSRLNET
+357 SLKTRLNET
-366 VNASADAKRRT
+366 VNASANVERRT
-377 SNLDEQLKRSRDEVK
+377 SNLDEKLKRSKDEIV
-392 ACRKMLK
+392 ACKKMIK

-411 AVGADL
+411 AIGADL
-417 QKVKVTASTSV
+417 QKVKVNASTSV

-448 PEEIDVDDCYFDDDI
+448 PEEVDVDDCYFDDDM

>member
-9 VSDIESKPSKNPI
+9 FSDIESTPSKNHI
-22 IGVFEGE
+22 IGHFEGE

-35 TNENGLDITRPVWEN
+35 TNLNGLDITKPVWEN
-50 IFSSESYQQAIDLG
+50 VFASEEFEKGIDMG
-64 WYIGFLGHPDDP
+64 WYLGFLGHPDDVN
-76 GCMDFRNACIVMTEG
+76 CMDFRNACIVMTEG
-91 RIDDN
+91 HIDDN

-211 EYKALEDRKR
+211 EYRALEDRKR
-221 EIKGCD
+221 EIKGCN
-227 SSDKVNEDDVSEC
+227 SNEKEVAKCNDA
-240 DDLDITKDKVESMT
+240 DLDITKDKVESMT

-262 ANKSLKNENK
+262 ANKQLKKENEVLAN
-272 ILSSKLASKEI
+272 KLASSEI
-283 ETRRKI
+283 EARRKI
-289 SSISRITADQIKAAT
+289 SSISRITADQIISAT
-304 DAKDAAEN
+304 DAKDAAEK

-318 AASTRMKDTISQERS
+318 AASIRMKETISQERS

-347 DAESKDSLIS
+347 IVDSKDSLIS
-357 SLQSRLNET
+357 SLQTRLNET
-366 VNASADAKRRT
+366 VTASANTERRT
-377 SNLDEQLKRSRDEVK
+377 SNLDEQLKK
-392 ACRKMLK
+392 AKAEIVACKKMLK

-411 AVGADL
+411 AIGADL
-417 QKVKVTASTSV
+417 EKVKVTASTNV
-428 SSLRSA
+428 SSLRSS
-434 ITSSISRKPSSIKE
+434 ITSSISRKPSSITE
-448 PEEIDVDDCYFDDDI
+448 PEEVDVDDCYFDDEI